1 MKENVEDE
9 EMTLDQNQERGRC
22 QTVEDLSAKQALS
35 KRRRIASLSP
45 VEVNCRASDTKRAVR
60 PRGVQRA

>member
-9 EMTLDQNQERGRC
+9 EMTLAQNEERGRC
-22 QTVEDLSAKQALS
+22 QAVEDLSAKQALS